1 MYKLLIADDES
12 IIRKGI
18 KKLVNYDNLNIS
30 EVLEVEE
37 GQEAVDLANT
47 HHPDII
53 LMDINMPEMDG
64 LTAAKI
70 IKDNNPNV
78 YIIILTGYDYFEYAQ
93 TAIRAKVD
101 EYILKPISKKEIEY
115 ILKNAIDNIDS
126 LRKEQSIKDLKQTEN
141 VEIDEENKLIKE
153 YIEENLFN
161 IDLSLIKMSEDI
173 GYNSNYLSVLVKKIY
188 GIPFQDYINKKRME
202 KAKLLL
208 LSTDMKNYEI
218 AKSIGIEDVNYFMT
232 KFKKYYNITPKQFK
246 QGLSDEESTEKI

>member
-12 IIRKGI
+12 LIRKGI
-18 KKLVNYDNLNIS
+18 KKLVNYDNLNIT
-30 EVLEVEE
+30 EVLEAEE

-70 IKDNNPNV
+70 IKENNPNV

-101 EYILKPISKKEIEY
+101 EYILKPISKKDIEY
-115 ILKNAIDNIDS
+115 ILKNAIDNIDR
-126 LRKEQSIKDLKQTEN
+126 LRKEQSIKDLKHTEN

-153 YIEENLFN
+153 YIEDNLFK

-173 GYNSNYLSVLVKKIY
+173 GYNRNYLSVLVKKIY

>member
-30 EVLEVEE
+30 EVLEAEE

-78 YIIILTGYDYFEYAQ
+78 YIIILTGYDYIEYAQ